1 MAYFIQHGRVVYGK
15 TGRAHITEVKLVAKF
30 PNDYHFNFNIAN
42 PDNWKKFLRNFRTRD
57 GKLLPR
63 RTKEGDPVA
72 YYVFMLGVPTY
83 MRDALP
89 DQKYYGYYCCF
100 PGERIRQNKK
110 DFLVPNHGRID

>member
-15 TGRAHITEVKLVAKF
+15 TGRAHITEVKLVERF
-30 PNDYHFNFNIAN
+30 ENDYHFNFDITN
-42 PDNWKKFLRNFRTRD
+42 PENWRKFLRKYRTKN

-63 RTKEGDPVA
+63 KTKEGDPVA
-72 YYVFMLGVPTY
+72 YYVHMTGIPKY

-89 DQKYYGYYCCF
+89 DLTCLNYYCCF
-100 PGERIRQNKK
+100 PGEEKRRNRD